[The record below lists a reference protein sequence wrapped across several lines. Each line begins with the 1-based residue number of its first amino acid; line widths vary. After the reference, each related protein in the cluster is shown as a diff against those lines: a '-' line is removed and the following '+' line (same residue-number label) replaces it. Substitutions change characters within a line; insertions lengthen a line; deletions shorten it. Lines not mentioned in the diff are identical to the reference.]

1 MAETQHKKKTYLN
14 ETFYPL
20 YNRTVISFSYKRY
33 KVDQIGF
40 DSRTDR
46 FGMFVQFDKNVDVT
60 KNELKIDAMTFLTRV
75 GGIIGVG
82 KNFLWIIILCLT
94 YITTFSS
101 KWFKP

>member
-1 MAETQHKKKTYLN
+1 MVFDKWYLIKSISAVTN
-14 ETFYPL
+14 
-20 YNRTVISFSYKRY
+20 YNSSSCSYKRY

-46 FGMFVQFDKNVDVT
+46 FGMFVQFKNVDVT
-60 KNELKIDAMTFLTRV
+60 KNELTIDAMTFLTRV